1 MTPMDL
7 AARGASSVPEK
18 KFDPRASRQLTGGHD
33 IEPDEEVDVPVKPN
47 GRNGSTSMATG
58 HGSLA

>member
-7 AARGASSVPEK
+7 AARDASSVPEK

-33 IEPDEEVDVPVKPN
+33 IERRIPMYAKPN
-47 GRNGSTSMATG
+47 GRADSTSMTGQQAT
-58 HGSLA
+58 S